1 MSYPEQNSPTTSAS
15 AGLTRWALRRPVT
28 VCMLFFSMLVLG
40 LVATRLLPLEKFPG
54 VDIPQIMVQV
64 PYPDASPNEVE
75 RLITRPLEEALAS
88 MSGVQE
94 MRSFSRESGV
104 DIVLDF
110 AWDDNINARNIEV
123 REQIDIV
130 RGLLP
135 VDVERIFV
143 FQFNTDDLPVFQL
156 RISSQEDLKFAWDL
170 LERQLK
176 RPMERV
182 AGVSR
187 VELYGVDKREIV
199 IRLQQDSITSLGL
212 STAQIR
218 ESLQRANFSLTAGYV
233 EDDQARILLNPIGE
247 FRSLDDIRELH
258 ITRHIQLQDVA
269 NVDYELPERRDGRHF
284 NQSYAIGMNVYKD
297 STANLVDVS
306 TRALEVVE
314 AARAHPQ
321 FSNIDLMLMDDTAAS
336 VKTSLR
342 DLLMAG
348 LLGAVLSIVV
358 LFAFLRHVVT
368 TLIVVVSVPVAI
380 FLTLAVMYLLD
391 YSLNILSMMGLMLAI
406 GMLVDNAVVVTES
419 IQQEGDAERGIS
431 KVALAVA
438 AGTLTTAIV
447 FLPTIFG
454 AKVEITVLMEHVAI
468 AICIS
473 LLASLLVSQTL
484 IPLLLHHLPSRL
496 MQEKHRKGY
505 LKAAYLHSLQWSQ
518 RHPKSTTLIFLLL
531 LAATIFPLSQ
541 VSSDQPDM
549 AFNDR
554 IILNYHL
561 NDQYRLAEVEAEV
574 SQMEAYLYEHKDE
587 FEIEHVYSYF
597 ATDNGF
603 SMLLLKP
610 DRSLSVTEIQQ
621 RVHANWPQLVRSE
634 PQFGW
639 RGGNNGV
646 QVTLSGTSTTRLQQI
661 ADELVPILAQI
672 EGLRDVRSEADSAQQ
687 ELQVRINREQ
697 AQRLNLPTST
707 IAHQLSTALRG
718 DQLRSFR
725 HHPSGELRIRLSYD
739 KDMRTSLQ
747 ALQSLVVAQYN
758 DQPITLAQISDIELV
773 PRLSVIRRYDRQTSL
788 RIGANLED
796 MTMQQAREAIS
807 EVMNQVTLDEGY
819 HWSLDGGFQSFQE
832 TSNVMQVNML
842 LALCLIYL
850 VMAALFESLLLPNAV
865 IGSLLLA
872 LAGVFWTLWLTATP
886 IDMMA
891 MIGMLILMGIVV
903 NNGIV
908 LVDRINQ
915 LTPTLDLEA
924 AVMQAAAQRVR
935 PIMMT
940 VATTILGL
948 LPLAFGSTQIG
959 GDGPPYAPM
968 AIAIV
973 GGLLF
978 STLTS
983 LYFVPHAY
991 RRLIAWNN
999 YWKIIIQ
1006 ESAKRG
1012 AARVKT
1018 KG

>member
-1 MSYPEQNSPTTSAS
+1 MTSS
-15 AGLTRWALRRPVT
+15 AVLTRWALRRPVT
-28 VCMLFFSMLVLG
+28 VCMIFLSMLVLG
-40 LVATRLLPLEKFPG
+40 ILATRLLPLEKIPG
-54 VDIPQIMVQV
+54 VDIPQIMIQV
-64 PYPDASPNEVE
+64 PYPDASPAEVE
-75 RLITRPLEEALAS
+75 RLITRPLEEALATL
-88 MSGVQE
+88 SGVQE
-94 MRSFSRESGV
+94 MRSFSRENGV
-104 DIVLDF
+104 DLVLDF

-123 REQIDIV
+123 REQIDSI
-130 RGLLP
+130 RGILP

-143 FQFNTDDLPVFQL
+143 YQFNTEDLPVFQL
-156 RISSQEDLKFAWDL
+156 RISSEEDLKFAWDL
-170 LERQLK
+170 LERHLK

-199 IRLQQDSITSLGL
+199 IRLQEDAMRSFGL
-212 STAQIR
+212 TIAQISEPLR
-218 ESLQRANFSLTAGYV
+218 RANFSLTAGYV
-233 EDDQARILLNPIGE
+233 EDEQQRILLNPVGE

-258 ITRHIQLQDVA
+258 ITRHIQLKDLAEVA
-269 NVDYELPERRDGRHF
+269 YELPERRDGRHF

-306 TRALEVVE
+306 ERALQVVE
-314 AARAHPQ
+314 AARVHPQ

-336 VKTSLR
+336 VKSSLN

-348 LLGAVLSIVV
+348 MLGAFLSVIVLYT
-358 LFAFLRHVVT
+358 FLRHAVT
-368 TLIVVVSVPVAI
+368 TLIVVISVPVAI
-380 FLTLAVMYLLD
+380 FLTLAVMYLLG

-431 KVALAVA
+431 KVALAVI

-454 AKVEITVLMEHVAI
+454 AKVEITVLLEHVAI

-484 IPLLLHHLPSRL
+484 IPLLLHHLPARL
-496 MQEKHRKGY
+496 MQEKPRKPR
-505 LKAAYLHSLQWSQ
+505 LKKAYLASLGWSQ
-518 RHPKSTTLIFLLL
+518 RHPKSTTVLLLLL
-531 LAATIFPLSQ
+531 LASTVIPLGQ
-541 VSSDQPDM
+541 VTTDQPDM
-549 AFNDR
+549 AYNDR
-554 IILNYHL
+554 LILNYHL
-561 NDQYRLAEVEAEV
+561 KGQYRLDEVQAEVAL
-574 SQMEAYLYEHKDE
+574 MEAYLYAHKDE
-587 FEIEHVYSYF
+587 FEIDHVYSYF
-597 ATDNGF
+597 ATNQAF

-610 DRSLSVTEIQQ
+610 ERSLSVSQIQQ
-621 RVHANWPQLVRSE
+621 RVRDNWPHLVRSE

-646 QVTLSGTSTTRLQQI
+646 QITLNGTSTTRLQQI
-661 ADELVPILAQI
+661 ADDLVPVLSQI
-672 EGLRDVRSEADSAQQ
+672 EGLSDVRSEADSAQH
-687 ELQVRINREQ
+687 ELQIRINRTQ
-697 AQRLNLPTST
+697 AQRLGLSTSA
-707 IAHQLSTALRG
+707 IANQLSTALRG

-725 HHPSGELRIRLSYD
+725 HHPSGELRIRLTYD
-739 KDMRTSLQ
+739 EALASSLEAVQ
-747 ALQSLVVAQYN
+747 QLVIAQYQG
-758 DQPITLAQISDIELV
+758 QPIALAHIAEFELV

-788 RIGANLED
+788 RIGANLD
-796 MTMQQAREAIS
+796 DITMQQARESITL
-807 EVMNQVTLDEGY
+807 VMQQVTLDEGY
-819 HWSLDGGFQSFQE
+819 QWSLDGGFRSFQE
-832 TSNVMQVNML
+832 TSSVMQINML

-865 IGSLLLA
+865 IGSLLMA
-872 LAGVFWTLWLTATP
+872 MAGVFWALWITGTP
-886 IDMMA
+886 LDMMA

-915 LTPTLDLEA
+915 LATTMAIDE
-924 AVMQAAAQRVR
+924 AVMLAAEQRVR

-940 VATTILGL
+940 VSTTILGL
-948 LPLAFGSTQIG
+948 LPLAFGTTQIG

-991 RRLIAWNN
+991 RRLLAWKSYWNKVIA
-999 YWKIIIQ
+999 Y
-1006 ESAKRG
+1006 SASPRVARG
-1012 AARVKT
+1012 IG

>member
-1 MSYPEQNSPTTSAS
+1 MSSQDKVPATTSAS
-15 AGLTRWALRRPVT
+15 AVLTRWALRRPVT
-28 VCMLFFSMLVLG
+28 LCMIFLSMLVLG
-40 LVATRLLPLEKFPG
+40 MVATKLLPLEKFPG
-54 VDIPQIMVQV
+54 VDIPQIMIQV
-64 PYPDASPNEVE
+64 PYPDASPAEVE

-94 MRSFSRESGV
+94 MRSFSRENGV
-104 DIVLDF
+104 DLVLDF

-123 REQIDIV
+123 REQIDSI

-143 FQFNTDDLPVFQL
+143 YQFNTDDMPVFQL
-156 RISSQEDLKFAWDL
+156 RISSEEDLKFAWDL

-199 IRLQQDSITSLGL
+199 IRLQQDALTAFDI
-212 STAQIR
+212 STPQIR
-218 ESLQRANFSLTAGYV
+218 DALRRANFSLTAGYV
-233 EDDQARILLNPIGE
+233 EDDHARILLNPVGE
-247 FRSLDDIRELH
+247 FRSLDDIRELY
-258 ITRHIQLQDVA
+258 ISRHIQLQDLA
-269 NVDYELPERRDGRHF
+269 SVDYELPKRSDGRHF

-297 STANLVDVS
+297 STANLVEVS
-306 TRALEVVE
+306 NRALQVVE

-321 FSNIDLMLMDDTAAS
+321 FANIDLMLMDDTAAS
-336 VKTSLR
+336 VKSSLN

-348 LLGAVLSIVV
+348 LLGALLSIVV
-358 LFAFLRHVVT
+358 LYAFLRHVVT
-368 TLIVVVSVPVAI
+368 TIIVVISVPVAI
-380 FLTLAVMYLLD
+380 FLTLAVMYLLG

-431 KVALAVA
+431 KVALAVI

-454 AKVEITVLMEHVAI
+454 AKVEITVLLEHVAI

-484 IPLLLHHLPSRL
+484 IPLLLHHLPARL
-496 MQEKHRKGY
+496 MQEKPRKSYLKTGY
-505 LKAAYLHSLQWSQ
+505 LGSLRWSQ
-518 RHPKSTTLIFLLL
+518 RHPKSTTLVLLLL
-531 LAATIFPLSQ
+531 LAATVIPLGQ
-541 VSSDQPDM
+541 VSTDQPDM
-549 AFNDR
+549 AYNDR
-554 IILNYHL
+554 LILNYHL
-561 NDQYRLAEVEAEV
+561 NGQYRLDEVQAEVAR
-574 SQMEAYLYEHKDE
+574 MEAYLYEHKDA
-587 FEIEHVYSYF
+587 FEIDHVYSYF
-597 ATDNGF
+597 ATNHAF

-610 DRSLSVTEIQQ
+610 ERNLSVSEIQQ
-621 RVHANWPQLVRSE
+621 RVRENWPDLVRSE

-646 QVTLSGTSTTRLQQI
+646 QITLSGTSTTRLQQM
-661 ADELVPILAQI
+661 ADELTPVLAQI
-672 EGLRDVRSEADSAQQ
+672 EGLTDVRSEADSAQQ
-687 ELQVRINREQ
+687 ELQVRVNREQ
-697 AQRLNLPTST
+697 AQRLGLSTST
-707 IAHQLSTALRG
+707 IANQLSTALRG

-725 HHPSGELRIRLSYD
+725 HHPSGELRIRLAYD
-739 KDMRTSLQ
+739 REMETSLE
-747 ALQSLVVAQYN
+747 ALQSLVVASYQE
-758 DQPITLAQISDIELV
+758 QPITLAQVSDIELV

-788 RIGANLED
+788 RIGANMDEI
-796 MTMQQAREAIS
+796 TMQEAREAITA
-807 EVMNQVTLDEGY
+807 VMSQVTLDEGY
-819 HWSLDGGFQSFQE
+819 HWSLDGGFRSFQE
-832 TSNVMQVNML
+832 TSNIMQVNML

-865 IGSLLLA
+865 IGSLLMA
-872 LAGVFWTLWLTATP
+872 LAGVFWALWITATP
-886 IDMMA
+886 LDMMA

-915 LTPTLDLEA
+915 LTATLPLEE

-940 VATTILGL
+940 VSTTILGL
-948 LPLAFGSTQIG
+948 LPLAFGTTQIG

-991 RRLIAWNN
+991 RRLIAWKE
-999 YWKIIIQ
+999 YWTSVLRA
-1006 ESAKRG
+1006 SANPS
-1012 AARVKT
+1012 AARAVA